1 MSIIFL
7 APKPDFKCANYSIEK
22 CSPDCDEY
30 EFDRSVF
37 QETIITTFNLVCQK
51 EQWANF
57 SQTIFMFGILVGNI
71 LFGTLADK

>member
-7 APKPDFKCANYSIEK
+7 APKANFTCANSSIDK
-22 CSPDCDEY
+22 CSPDCVEL

-37 QETIITTFNLVCQK
+37 TDTIITTFNLVCQN
-51 EQWANF
+51 EQWANI
-57 SQTIFMFGILVGNI
+57 SQTIFMSGILVGSI